1 MQTTFFI
8 LIGVV
13 IAGFAAVI
21 YIVNQKLSGLK
32 NDSALGLIKQDLVSM
47 SQTLNQTQAHMNDR
61 LDKAAA
67 VFGGLQNELG
77 KMQELGRSM
86 KDIQDVL
93 KSPKLRGNIGEQLM
107 TDVLKQQ
114 IPKANYELQY
124 AFKSGEKVDAVVKTK
139 SGIIPIDS
147 KFPLENFL
155 KFTQSEDEIEKA
167 RHHKEFVSDV
177 KKHIL
182 AISKK
187 YVLPGEGTVDFALMY
202 VPGEPIFYDIINQTD
217 LYEFGATNRILLV
230 SPQSFYFYMRTVF
243 VSLEGEMIEE
253 KAKEVM
259 NYLRSIQG
267 DARKFGG
274 DLALVNKH
282 LTNAKGAA
290 DAASNSY
297 AKLSGKIESANQ
309 LTGSKPDRIE
319 AVPIARELQPA
330 GLFEDEE

>member
-1 MQTTFFI
+1 MEI
-8 LIGVV
+8 LLILLIVV
-13 IAGFAAVI
+13 MAAGF
-21 YIVNQKLSGLK
+21 GLVFYLLAK
-32 NDSALGLIKQDLVSM
+32 FRQPQNDTALGLIKQDLVSM
-47 SQTLNQTQAHMNDR
+47 SQTISQTQSHMNER
-61 LDKAAA
+61 LDKAAQ

-124 AFKSGEKVDAVVKTK
+124 GFKSGEKVDAIVKTK

-155 KFTQSEDEIEKA
+155 KFTQAEDEAEKA
-167 RHHKEFVSDV
+167 RFHKDFVADV
-177 KKHIL
+177 KKHIQS
-182 AISKK
+182 ISKK
-187 YVLPGEGTVDFALMY
+187 YILPGEGTVDFALMY

-274 DLALVNKH
+274 DLALVSKH
-282 LTNAKGAA
+282 LTNAKGAV
-290 DAASNSY
+290 DTASNSY

-309 LTGSKPDRIE
+309 LTGQKSERLE
-319 AVPIARELQPA
+319 SARVLEPA
-330 GLFEDEE
+330 GLFEEEE